1 MSKIIH
7 LRWLTLPLQFFA
19 QVNLR
24 EVPRAAHA
32 GTAWAK
38 YRLTPRHGGHNFFDS
53 PEPPR
58 HDGLIT
64 T

>member
-24 EVPRAAHA
+24 AVGRAL
-32 GTAWAK
+32 
-38 YRLTPRHGGHNFFDS
+38 LTQAPLGPNIG
-53 PEPPR
+53 
-58 HDGLIT
+58 
-64 T
+64 